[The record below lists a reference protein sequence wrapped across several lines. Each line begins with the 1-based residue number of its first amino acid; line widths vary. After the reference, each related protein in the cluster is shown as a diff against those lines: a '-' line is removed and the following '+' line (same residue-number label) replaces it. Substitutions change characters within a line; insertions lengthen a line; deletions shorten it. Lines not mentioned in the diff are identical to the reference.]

1 MTVGTKKPTQKR
13 KIKFQNRVIR
23 KETSRK
29 TNRKENKY
37 KYMRK
42 LENMGST
49 FIIPGE
55 DQEETETDDM
65 YVDYD
70 YGRGDLEAKPKKSE
84 YSEDA
89 LNRVQSR
96 RIGRVAILA
105 GAFELS

>member
-1 MTVGTKKPTQKR
+1 
-13 KIKFQNRVIR
+13 
-23 KETSRK
+23 
-29 TNRKENKY
+29 
-37 KYMRK
+37 MRK

-84 YSEDA
+84 YSEEA
-89 LNRVQSR
+89 LNKVQSR
-96 RIGRVAILA
+96 KIGRAAILV
-105 GAFELS
+105 GTLELS